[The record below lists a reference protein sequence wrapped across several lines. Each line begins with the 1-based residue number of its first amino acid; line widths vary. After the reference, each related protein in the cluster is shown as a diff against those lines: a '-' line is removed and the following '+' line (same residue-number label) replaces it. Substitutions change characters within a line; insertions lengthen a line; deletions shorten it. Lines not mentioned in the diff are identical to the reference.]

1 MVPEAVIVLFRRSY
15 GGTPKV
21 VASAPGRVNL
31 IGEHTDYNG
40 GEVLP
45 IAISQRTWVAM
56 NPATSSSSRAVSS
69 TEKDTGVFESPV
81 PARSG
86 HWWDYVS
93 GLTSFVDNLPEVDL
107 AVASQVPAGAGLS
120 SSAALEV
127 ASGLAY

>member
-1 MVPEAVIVLFRRSY
+1 MTSPSPAADAESVRALFVDRFGRPPEVI
-15 GGTPKV
+15 
-21 VASAPGRVNL
+21 ASAPGRVNL

-56 NPATSSSSRAVSS
+56 NPTTSSSSRAVSS

-81 PARSG
+81 LGRSG

-93 GLTSFVDNLPEVDL
+93 GLTAFVHN
-107 AVASQVPAGAGLS
+107 
-120 SSAALEV
+120 
-127 ASGLAY
+127 